1 MISLVVIGVIAAVSA
16 DGGDWKREDYFSDH
30 TRLVAGVDYGYDK
43 KHGGTNSWL
52 EKYTKCADKWQ
63 SPIAL
68 PHKPHKEKKIKPA
81 SVKNFDELRTILAT
95 ADGQGFQGYFKQDKD
110 CLTHD
115 GLYSVQDIKW
125 NMYKFRW
132 VFGPD
137 CTGGAEHSYQGKE
150 YPSELQF
157 FSYNKKF
164 ESPEK
169 AAEHKNGIMVYSYLL
184 QVEEEDNPVFEAIIE
199 SAKKLKGVD
208 GYLVHT
214 TLEQLGEDIK
224 SSPYNFYKGSFTNP
238 PCGSR
243 ILWAVFA
250 KPVGISKRQ
259 LEILRDMT
267 TVNGDKVPDNAQRPI
282 QPLNDRKVYLVEKHD
297 GHDSEGH
304 HSWDGHDSE
313 GHHSWD
319 SHDSEGHHSWE
330 GHDSEGHHSW
340 DGHDREGHHSWDGQ
354 DSEDHHSWDVEGFE
368 DEHSEDEH
376 SGSLDEHSW
385 EEEISD
391 EKYKKHAWSAESWD
405 EEHKRVL
412 SLKDF
417 SRHGRHSLHR
427 EEKSQKNNKKD
438 AWSAASWDKEHKRVL
453 TKKSKDFSRHGRHS
467 LHHEDDYHLG
477 SHELGHGRVPVHDLG
492 YLGHGSLYS
501 TGRPVVV
508 VPVRDDAYE
517 RVNISHDNL
526 YDNSHHYVHSNAF
539 DHHQAY

>member
-30 TRLVAGVDYGYDK
+30 TSLVAGVDYGYDK

-68 PHKPHKEKKIKPA
+68 PHKPHVEKKIKPA
-81 SVKNFDELRTILAT
+81 SVKNFDKLRAILAT
-95 ADGQGFQGYFKQDKD
+95 ADGQGFQGYFDQDKD

-125 NMYKFRW
+125 KMYKVRW

-157 FSYNKKF
+157 FSYNKKY

-199 SAKKLKGVD
+199 SAKKLKGAD
-208 GYLVHT
+208 GCLVHT

-267 TVNGDKVPDNAQRPI
+267 TVNGDKVPYNAQRPI

-304 HSWDGHDSE
+304 HSWD
-313 GHHSWD
+313 
-319 SHDSEGHHSWE
+319 
-330 GHDSEGHHSW
+330 
-340 DGHDREGHHSWDGQ
+340 
-354 DSEDHHSWDVEGFE
+354 VEGFE

-385 EEEISD
+385 EEEMSD

-417 SRHGRHSLHR
+417 SRHGRSYLHR
-427 EEKSQKNNKKD
+427 EDDYHLEHSWKEEKSLKNNKKD

-453 TKKSKDFSRHGRHS
+453 TKKSKDISRHGRHS
-467 LHHEDDYHLG
+467 LHREDDYHLG
-477 SHELGHGRVPVHDLG
+477 SHELGYGRVPIHDLG
-492 YLGHGSLYS
+492 YLRHGSLHS

-508 VPVRDDAYE
+508 LPVRPDAYD
-517 RVNISHDNL
+517 RVNIVHDNL
-526 YDNSHHYVHSNAF
+526 DNSHHYVHSTPFN
-539 DHHQAY
+539 HQHAY